1 MKETLLCFKQQKF
14 NLEVVDS
21 FQFLQIET
29 SGTFREW
36 KVGIMIRK
44 TKQNKTKLA
53 ITDTKQVPF
62 IDF

>member
-1 MKETLLCFKQQKF
+1 MKETFLCFKQQKF

-36 KVGIMIRK
+36 EVGIMIRK
-44 TKQNKTKLA
+44 KKLA
-53 ITDTKQVPF
+53 ITDTKQVPS

>member
-1 MKETLLCFKQQKF
+1 MKETFLCFKQQKF

-29 SGTFREW
+29 SGTFKEW
-36 KVGIMIRK
+36 EVGIMIRK
-44 TKQNKTKLA
+44 KKLA
-53 ITDTKQVPF
+53 ITDTKQVPS